1 MKYKYYDIDK
11 KGCILRSLTK
21 AYNKDATIIEDELIK
36 ISNELS
42 YDDYRLVEVFERFI
56 LNNNGTKLD
65 HYQNMLVK
73 DLDLKGTYIIFC
85 FKDDFY
91 HMVTVIDNVMYDKSD
106 ETLNLSVI
114 NIYEVKYDNEIR

>member
-1 MKYKYYDIDK
+1 MKYEYYDIDK

-85 FKDDFY
+85 FKDDFFA
-91 HMVTVIDNVMYDKSD
+91 
-106 ETLNLSVI
+106 LSKLFFI
-114 NIYEVKYDNEIR
+114 